1 MILPRGDEY
10 IAAVQNPRSAFNDA
24 ELKDCAPE
32 SDRFGIPKPYSGGFT
47 ATFHMANRSREW
59 AVRCFTRA
67 ISDLQERYA
76 AIDQFLGRSNERF
89 FVGTFYLSQGIRIGG
104 NWFPIIKM
112 QWVKGETLN
121 AFIDKNIGNAGRIKG
136 LVAEFLAL
144 VQRLQQ
150 LKVAHGDL
158 QHGNIV
164 VRDGR
169 MVLIDYDG
177 MFLPRLARLKTNE
190 IGHPNYQHP
199 GRSAGHYDASI
210 DHFASIVI
218 YLGLRGIAESPKLWS
233 KYNDSESIL
242 FREEDFVDLSRSAL
256 LRDLS
261 TLPALAADV
270 DKFRGVCRLPF
281 ADVPDLDTFIA
292 GGFHIPQGTAPA
304 IHAAASAPPRAPLP
318 VAPRPVAPAPPRVAP
333 PAPRAVAAAAPRPVA
348 SVAAP
353 GGQKPLLD
361 ASNLELL
368 KRHMGQRVD
377 VMGSVVHHHVAGK
390 GFGRSLVLLNFGAY
404 PEHSLTVVLRP
415 PALKAFQHS
424 GMDPQAFVGKRIKV
438 SGVLTSYKGKPQIEV
453 EGPAQ
458 IQVLAGG
465 AAALPL
471 GGSAAAVSRAPQ
483 RGGGGLPESVF
494 DTLYAGRP
502 SAPSPARAAGP
513 AKGAPTRVPPPPT
526 KASPARRPASRPAK
540 TATARAPHARRT
552 RAKGSGLLVGILV
565 IVLLGVI
572 GWAMWGLW
580 TW

>member
-10 IAAVQNPRSAFNDA
+10 IAAVQNPRSAFNDVD
-24 ELKDCAPE
+24 LKDCTPE
-32 SDRFGIPKPYSGGFT
+32 GDRFGIPKPYSGGFT
-47 ATFHMANRSREW
+47 ATFHLASRGREW

-104 NWFPIIKM
+104 NWYPIIKM

-121 AFIDKNIGNAGRIKG
+121 AFIEKNIGNAGRIKA
-136 LVAEFLAL
+136 LVPEFLAL
-144 VQRLQQ
+144 VQRLRQ
-150 LKVAHGDL
+150 LQIAHGDL

-233 KYNDSESIL
+233 KHSDGENIL

-261 TLPALAADV
+261 ALPALAADV
-270 DKFRGVCRLPF
+270 DKFRGACRLPF
-281 ADVPDLDTFIA
+281 ANVPDLETFIA

-304 IHAAASAPPRAPLP
+304 VHAAASAPPRAAPAP
-318 VAPRPVAPAPPRVAP
+318 VAPRPVPPAPPRAAP
-333 PAPRAVAAAAPRPVA
+333 PAPRSVAAAAPRPVVPA
-348 SVAAP
+348 AAP
-353 GGQKPLLD
+353 GGQRPLLD

-377 VMGSVVHHHVAGK
+377 VVGSVANYHVAGK
-390 GFGRSLVLLNFGAY
+390 FLLLNFGAY
-404 PEHSLTVVLRP
+404 AGNTFTLVLRP
-415 PALKAFQHS
+415 PAQKAFQH
-424 GMDPQAFVGKRIKV
+424 GGADPRAFVGKRIKV
-438 SGVLTSYKGKPQIEV
+438 SGILTSYKGKPQMEV
-453 EGPAQ
+453 EGPGQ
-458 IQVLAGG
+458 LQVLSGG
-465 AAALPL
+465 TTATPPA
-471 GGSAAAVSRAPQ
+471 SVFRAPQ
-483 RGGGGLPESVF
+483 RGGAGLPESVF
-494 DTLYAGRP
+494 DTLYSGRP
-502 SAPSPARAAGP
+502 SAPSAPRAASP
-513 AKGAPTRVPPPPT
+513 PHAAPTRVPPPPA
-526 KASPARRPASRPAK
+526 KAAPARRPASRPS
-540 TATARAPHARRT
+540 RAGPSRAT
-552 RAKGSGLLVGILV
+552 RAGRARKKSSGLLVWILV

-572 GWAMWGLW
+572 GWVMWGL
-580 TW
+580 